1 MADTKTTKPKEQTKA
16 DDGLVECTV
25 TKLGDGKISSGKHV
39 ASVGDVKYKRGEK
52 FKVAKEI
59 AESLADKGFVA

>member
-1 MADTKTTKPKEQTKA
+1 MADTDTKNDETELDPNEII
-16 DDGLVECTV
+16 ECVV

-39 ASVGDVKYKRGEK
+39 ASVGDVKYKRGKK
-52 FKVAKEI
+52 FKVARHI